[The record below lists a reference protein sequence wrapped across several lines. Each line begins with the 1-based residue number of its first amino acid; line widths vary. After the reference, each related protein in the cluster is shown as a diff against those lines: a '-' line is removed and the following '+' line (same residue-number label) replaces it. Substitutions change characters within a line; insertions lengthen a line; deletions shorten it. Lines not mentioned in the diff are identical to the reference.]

1 MNLINKLINTKL
13 KDVSNNLDKV
23 KNIKSNSNPINDKAL
38 MNKLAEDLSVVI
50 GILSNL
56 LTIIT
61 EENNTDKN

>member
-50 GILSNL
+50 GILSNF
-56 LTIIT
+56 IT
-61 EENNTDKN
+61 NRLRENKADKN

>member
-50 GILSNL
+50 GILSNF
-56 LTIIT
+56 IT
-61 EENNTDKN
+61 NRLRENNTDKN